1 MTLWKLRII
10 TWKEN
15 STVALRAQ
23 RTHHADSWKIKQP
36 KILNTEKD
44 AAK

>member
-1 MTLWKLRII
+1 MTLWNLRII

-15 STVALRAQ
+15 SMVALRPQ

-36 KILNTEKD
+36 KIPNTEKD